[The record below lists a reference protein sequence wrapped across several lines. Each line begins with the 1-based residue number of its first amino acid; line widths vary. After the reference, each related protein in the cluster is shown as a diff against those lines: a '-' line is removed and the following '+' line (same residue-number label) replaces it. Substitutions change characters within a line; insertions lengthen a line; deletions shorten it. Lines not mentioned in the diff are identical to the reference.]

1 MKYLNEFLITGGSG
15 MVGKSFLQKIPD
27 AIYVSSKDCDLRD
40 PNQVSHLFEQHRPR
54 FVIHLA
60 AKVGGVMANMNNLGS
75 FYYDNVM
82 INTNVLESA
91 RIFETQK
98 VLSCLS
104 TCIYPDKV
112 VYPLTENQIHNGAPH
127 ESNFSYAYTK
137 RMIEIQSKAYNIQYG
152 CNFICMAP
160 NNLFGQFDNFN
171 LEDSHVVP
179 ATIRKIYEAKLNN
192 TRAEFWGDGTPL
204 REFTYSK
211 DIPEISLFLLRDY
224 NSPNV
229 INVGNSHEVSIK
241 YIVDKVKEYFDYDGE
256 VFWDKTKPMGQFRKP
271 SSNQKLLDI
280 GWKKESYT
288 SLEKGLKETCE
299 WFKMNYPNIRGIKN
313 TK

>member
-1 MKYLNEFLITGGSG
+1 
-15 MVGKSFLQKIPD
+15 
-27 AIYVSSKDCDLRD
+27 
-40 PNQVSHLFEQHRPR
+40 
-54 FVIHLA
+54 
-60 AKVGGVMANMNNLGS
+60 
-75 FYYDNVM
+75 
-82 INTNVLESA
+82 
-91 RIFETQK
+91 
-98 VLSCLS
+98 
-104 TCIYPDKV
+104 
-112 VYPLTENQIHNGAPH
+112 
-127 ESNFSYAYTK
+127 
-137 RMIEIQSKAYNIQYG
+137 
-152 CNFICMAP
+152 MAP